1 MERSKETAFKYT
13 AKNNH
18 LVCRVQQCRTRVSMQ
33 LLPCC
38 WRVVP
43 VSDQT
48 QRRHLHSIPKADTTH
63 TKVMLMERCC
73 HTRERESV
81 CVAATTG
88 TKCNSST
95 GRMQKTAN
103 LQNSNDRSSLRWRFA
118 SNDPPPASAVKSIA
132 CYRSRVRRKMLPC
145 CRSPVMS
152 SVAVPCEDFA
162 PEVKRTPAHSHGWQ
176 MTDLCLHIVC
186 HLRAL
191 GCFDGISD
199 VWKIC
204 IITVLRWVY
213 LDRSVGNLDASRKR
227 ALWIVNGEVEFV
239 YIVLV

>member
-1 MERSKETAFKYT
+1 MERSKETVFKYT

-63 TKVMLMERCC
+63 TKVMLTERCC
-73 HTRERESV
+73 HTRESV

-95 GRMQKTAN
+95 GRMQKKTAN
-103 LQNSNDRSSLRWRFA
+103 LQTSNDRSSLRWRFA

-162 PEVKRTPAHSHGWQ
+162 PRSE
-176 MTDLCLHIVC
+176 TDTRPFARLTDDRFVFTYRLPFTCSGLFRWDLRCLKD
-186 HLRAL
+186 LYNNRL
-191 GCFDGISD
+191 
-199 VWKIC
+199 
-204 IITVLRWVY
+204 TVGFF
-213 LDRSVGNLDASRKR
+213 SIEA
-227 ALWIVNGEVEFV
+227 
-239 YIVLV
+239 